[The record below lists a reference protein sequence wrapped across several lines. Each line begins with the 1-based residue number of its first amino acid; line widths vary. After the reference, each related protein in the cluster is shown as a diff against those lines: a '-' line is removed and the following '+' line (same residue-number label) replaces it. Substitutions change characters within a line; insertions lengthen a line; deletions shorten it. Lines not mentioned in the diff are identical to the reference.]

1 MDEASL
7 NLLQGILTDADLKH
21 FMFVGS
27 YRDNEVGEEH
37 ALTIKLREIVADRSF
52 STVQVG
58 NLQRESVNQ
67 LLSDLLKQDL
77 EETRSLAETVCRKT
91 YGNVFFMIGFLSLLA
106 RADVLF
112 RSLESYNW
120 S

>member
-37 ALTIKLREIVADRSF
+37 AVTIKLREMEADRSF

-58 NLQRESVNQ
+58 NLQREAVNQ
-67 LLSDLLKQDL
+67 LLSDLLKQN
-77 EETRSLAETVCRKT
+77 KT
-91 YGNVFFMIGFLSLLA
+91 W
-106 RADVLF
+106 R
-112 RSLESYNW
+112 
-120 S
+120 